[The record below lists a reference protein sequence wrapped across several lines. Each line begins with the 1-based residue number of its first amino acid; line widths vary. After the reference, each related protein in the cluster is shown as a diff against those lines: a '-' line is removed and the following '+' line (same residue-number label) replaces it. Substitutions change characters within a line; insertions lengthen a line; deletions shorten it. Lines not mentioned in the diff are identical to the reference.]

1 MKVIKIKSNT
11 ITALKKI
18 IKETVEKEVARQ
30 INIVVK
36 ELVTPTQ
43 PVNSPTTTPELAA
56 LENTE
61 ANLPEYMKE
70 PREERQLAK
79 DPVLNKILNETQ
91 GGIGGEPM
99 PTMGG
104 GAYTSD
110 RMGEI
115 AGGVPMQP
123 TANTPDFMKKAMS
136 GHSAKV
142 VKAIES
148 KHGTKS

>member
-1 MKVIKIKSNT
+1 MKSNT

-91 GGIGGEPM
+91 GGIGG
-99 PTMGG
+99 
-104 GAYTSD
+104 
-110 RMGEI
+110 R
-115 AGGVPMQP
+115 
-123 TANTPDFMKKAMS
+123 ANANYGRRCLYFR
-136 GHSAKV
+136 
-142 VKAIES
+142 
-148 KHGTKS
+148 

>member
-1 MKVIKIKSNT
+1 MKQNT

-30 INIVVK
+30 INVVVK
-36 ELVTPTQ
+36 ELVSPTQ
-43 PVNSPTTTPELAA
+43 PKNSPTTTPELAVA
-56 LENTE
+56 KNTE
-61 ANLPEYMKE
+61 ANLPGYMQE
-70 PREERQLAK
+70 PKEERQLAK

-91 GGIGGEPM
+91 GGMGGEPM

-104 GAYTSD
+104 GPYTTE

-115 AGGVPMQP
+115 AQSAPVQP
-123 TANTPDFMKKAMS
+123 TGTMPDFMKKAMS

-142 VKAIES
+142 VKAIEK
-148 KHGTKS
+148 KHGSKS

>member
-1 MKVIKIKSNT
+1 MKANT
-11 ITALKKI
+11 IIALKKI

-30 INIVVK
+30 INVVVK
-36 ELVTPTQ
+36 ELVSPTQ
-43 PVNSPTTTPELAA
+43 PKNGVTTTPELAA
-56 LENTE
+56 SET
-61 ANLPEYMKE
+61 NLPSYMQEQKE
-70 PREERQLAK
+70 DRQLAK

-91 GGIGGEPM
+91 GGIAGEPM

-104 GAYTSD
+104 GAYTSN

-123 TANTPDFMKKAMS
+123 TGDTPDFMKKAMS

-142 VKAIES
+142 VKAIEN